1 MEVIDGVL
9 QHDSAADQLQWCI
22 AVPKELQQ
30 DLIAEAHASLFSG
43 HLSERKVYDRL
54 RRRFWWQG
62 MRADV
67 RRFCRGCLNCVS
79 RRGPGR
85 AVRPPLQPI
94 PVLKPFHRVAVDV
107 LQLPLTSSE
116 NKYVVVFMDYFTKWV
131 EAFAV
136 ADQQAQTIARLLVE
150 NIVCR
155 HGVPQELPSDRGS
168 NFLSD
173 LILEICSIL
182 GVQKVNTSGY
192 HPQTDGLVEK
202 FNSTLINMI
211 SKSSDS
217 GGMEWDQ
224 QLPLLLFAY
233 RSTVQESTRE
243 SPFFLLYG
251 RDPRLP
257 TGSVLDEVEPA
268 YLVDMEDYRTEF
280 LVGLAKTK
288 KLALENIRQAQ
299 AKQKEFYDRQAGN
312 PQYRL
317 GERVMVY
324 MPGDVTGK
332 NWKLARPY
340 HGPFRILSLT
350 PTNAEVQLIEKPGDP
365 SLFVALSRL
374 RRCYPEMTD
383 ASWTGRKKRS
393 KSKKKKRTA
402 LPQGSRAKAVP
413 VRSEGPITRSMT
425 RAQTDH
431 DYIAEKFIVMLCLL
445 ILLFVLINFAF
456 C

>member
-1 MEVIDGVL
+1 
-9 QHDSAADQLQWCI
+9 
-22 AVPKELQQ
+22 
-30 DLIAEAHASLFSG
+30 
-43 HLSERKVYDRL
+43 
-54 RRRFWWQG
+54 

-67 RRFCRGCLNCVS
+67 RHLCRGCLNCVS

-85 AVRPPLQPI
+85 AIRPPLQPI

-107 LQLPLTSSE
+107 LQLPLTSSG

-155 HGVPQELPSDRGS
+155 HGVPQELLSDRGS

-173 LILEICSIL
+173 LILEMCSIL
-182 GVQKVNTSGY
+182 GIQKVNTSGY

-211 SKSSDS
+211 SKSTDS
-217 GGMEWDQ
+217 GGMEWDR

-233 RSTVQESTRE
+233 RSSVQESTKE

-257 TGSVLDEVEPA
+257 TGSVLDKVEPS

-280 LVGLAKTK
+280 LVSLAKAK
-288 KLALENIRQAQ
+288 KIALENIQKAQ
-299 AKQKEFYDRQAGN
+299 TKQKEFYDRQAGN
-312 PQYRL
+312 PQYKL

-350 PTNAEVQLIEKPGDP
+350 PTNAEVKLIEKSGDP
-365 SLFVALSRL
+365 SLFVALGRL
-374 RRCYPEMTD
+374 RKCYPEMTN
-383 ASWTGRKKRS
+383 ASWTGHRRRN
-393 KSKKKKRTA
+393 KSKKWGNPFQSERVET
-402 LPQGSRAKAVP
+402 VP
-413 VRSEGPITRSMT
+413 VHREGPVTRSMT
-425 RAQTDH
+425 RVRK
-431 DYIAEKFIVMLCLL
+431 E
-445 ILLFVLINFAF
+445 
-456 C
+456 